1 MVMKTQADTLRVA
14 VLTALILGGC
24 GEDGKRGPSG
34 PPVQATPTELAQG
47 EEPPGIVLTILE
59 LKGAS
64 SAGGQFQVGDRLS
77 VRFTARKHD
86 GSDWD
91 TSELDFGRILVSGPS
106 FNYQRV
112 LPEEAD
118 LFTKAKRNQDGSLT
132 YAFAAKLPAVYA
144 PPLNDTPS
152 FGADDGELTG
162 QALLG
167 GTYTVGMY
175 AGWNFTVDGQS
186 ARDAGDATADF
197 LLGGAVSVH
206 TRDVVAQ
213 ENCNQCHG
221 SLRAHGGLRRDV
233 KLCALC
239 HTAGAEDRN
248 VASAAGGTPGR
259 TIELSVMIHKIHNG
273 AHLPSV
279 LGVTTLPGGA
289 RDYGATPRPFE
300 LVGFGNDVIDYS
312 DVGFPVW
319 PNLNIA
325 MPRDAGYSAL
335 GATEKALED
344 TIRTGVTDCNV
355 CHGDPDGGGPLT
367 GPAQGD
373 TIYSGQSRRD
383 CGSCHD
389 DVVWTEA
396 YTANDYTMPP
406 QLDDASCTLCHI
418 QTGSAIAVRDAHLHP
433 LKDPGFNPGLNFA
446 ILGVAEAAA
455 VVANGRIDPG
465 EKIEVTFT
473 LRDDAGLDVDPL
485 EVPSMS
491 VVVSGPTSNYNLL
504 LRDSIAASALSGPQ
518 PFVINL
524 PETVVSEYVGSSS
537 GATFPQVFATAR
549 APHWAGTTAVSAA
562 VPAGAST
569 LLSAGATAPQNFI
582 DVVDSTGILRNDVI
596 VIDDGMPGR
605 EYLKVQWVDG
615 NRLWFSSPQSSGYQP
630 GLRADHLAGDTVDV
644 VSLTALT
651 EGVDYSLDA
660 LAGTISE
667 LVELGGVALVVD
679 YVSDFVMPGRYP
691 LALNDSPDLDE
702 TIGKWTGKSL
712 VDGTYSVAL
721 WGNRNLSLALV
732 GETNSYRGTAPA
744 ALANFLVGG
753 ATTLEPYALIA
764 DAANC
769 YACHQD
775 LYFHGGGR
783 RGFESCLIC
792 HGTAGAEDRPRYVAA
807 NAPDTTGLT
816 VNFRSMLHKIHQ
828 GEELANAATYGI
840 VGFGLGYPNNFGV
853 NTYEHVVFPALPGGT
868 SQCTSCHGESNTAW
882 REPAP
887 RDHPTEQAQ
896 PVRRWAA
903 VCGEC
908 HDSNAAQAHIA
919 EQTTPAGVE
928 SCGVCHGVGRDLEV
942 RKVHKSY

>member
-1 MVMKTQADTLRVA
+1 
-14 VLTALILGGC
+14 
-24 GEDGKRGPSG
+24 
-34 PPVQATPTELAQG
+34 
-47 EEPPGIVLTILE
+47 
-59 LKGAS
+59 
-64 SAGGQFQVGDRLS
+64 
-77 VRFTARKHD
+77 
-86 GSDWD
+86 
-91 TSELDFGRILVSGPS
+91 
-106 FNYQRV
+106 
-112 LPEEAD
+112 
-118 LFTKAKRNQDGSLT
+118 
-132 YAFAAKLPAVYA
+132 
-144 PPLNDTPS
+144 
-152 FGADDGELTG
+152 
-162 QALLG
+162 
-167 GTYTVGMY
+167 
-175 AGWNFTVDGQS
+175 
-186 ARDAGDATADF
+186 
-197 LLGGAVSVH
+197 
-206 TRDVVAQ
+206 
-213 ENCNQCHG
+213 
-221 SLRAHGGLRRDV
+221 
-233 KLCALC
+233 
-239 HTAGAEDRN
+239 
-248 VASAAGGTPGR
+248 
-259 TIELSVMIHKIHNG
+259 
-273 AHLPSV
+273 
-279 LGVTTLPGGA
+279 
-289 RDYGATPRPFE
+289 
-300 LVGFGNDVIDYS
+300 
-312 DVGFPVW
+312 
-319 PNLNIA
+319 
-325 MPRDAGYSAL
+325 
-335 GATEKALED
+335 
-344 TIRTGVTDCNV
+344 
-355 CHGDPDGGGPLT
+355 
-367 GPAQGD
+367 
-373 TIYSGQSRRD
+373 
-383 CGSCHD
+383 
-389 DVVWTEA
+389 
-396 YTANDYTMPP
+396 
-406 QLDDASCTLCHI
+406 
-418 QTGSAIAVRDAHLHP
+418 
-433 LKDPGFNPGLNFA
+433 
-446 ILGVAEAAA
+446 
-455 VVANGRIDPG
+455 
-465 EKIEVTFT
+465 
-473 LRDDAGLDVDPL
+473 
-485 EVPSMS
+485 
-491 VVVSGPTSNYNLL
+491 L